1 MTPFSKDP
9 ITFGREQVIEY
20 MTSVTYYSIKKIT
33 VRICNYIRYQNDLIS
48 VAETIGSPKKGCQF
62 DLNMCVDRQRP
73 KPLIHTGIMT
83 LSKSRRVY

>member
-48 VAETIGSPKKGCQF
+48 VAETIGSPKKGVNSIYIF
-62 DLNMCVDRQRP
+62 AFIGGGLN
-73 KPLIHTGIMT
+73 L
-83 LSKSRRVY
+83 